1 MRILNTLLSCL
12 AIASLPAIALAAPT
26 SLTKA
31 SFEPNCIKNSREQ
44 GAPAAMTAPVCTCLW
59 EKIQAE
65 PKLDRTSTAA
75 VNDYVQANVKPCV
88 RQVLRQSTRP
98 AP

>member
-1 MRILNTLLSCL
+1 MTLLRPLLPAL
-12 AIASLPAIALAAPT
+12 ALACLPAIALAAPT
-26 SLTKA
+26 PLTRE
-31 SFEPNCIKNSREQ
+31 SFEPNCIRNSREQ
-44 GAPAAMTAPVCTCLW
+44 GAPAAMTAPVCSCLW

-65 PKLDRTSTAA
+65 PKLDRTSTTA
-75 VNDYVQANVKPCV
+75 VSEYVQANVKPCV